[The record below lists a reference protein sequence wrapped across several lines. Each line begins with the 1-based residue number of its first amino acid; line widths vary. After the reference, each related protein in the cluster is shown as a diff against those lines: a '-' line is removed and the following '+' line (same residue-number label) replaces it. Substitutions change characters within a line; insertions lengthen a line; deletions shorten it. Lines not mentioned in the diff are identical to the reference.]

1 MRVNSARRRE
11 AAGPSCPP
19 AGSRPW
25 QRELFKSMML
35 APPSTQQP
43 GEAAPAMHAAGRRRP
58 GTWIRPAGQPA
69 RRPPPTGSAAGGGR
83 QGAQQQQQKKTA
95 SGARQAQAAAA
106 YVLSSDPPAPI
117 DHPPRVAAVNWRPAA
132 APAAAA
138 FALLPAL
145 FGSGGHGESSRGWPA
160 SWLPITSSRPA
171 RSSMDRL
178 GLLRIGSSFE
188 FDHIMETKP

>member
-1 MRVNSARRRE
+1 
-11 AAGPSCPP
+11 
-19 AGSRPW
+19 
-25 QRELFKSMML
+25 ML
-35 APPSTQQP
+35 APPPTQQQL
-43 GEAAPAMHAAGRRRP
+43 AAAAGHACSRPSPARNVDPAGPHPPAALQAAAGSGRRRRAEQDKRKP
-58 GTWIRPAGQPA
+58 P
-69 RRPPPTGSAAGGGR
+69 RRTCSSAE
-83 QGAQQQQQKKTA
+83 
-95 SGARQAQAAAA
+95 
-106 YVLSSDPPAPI
+106 I
-117 DHPPRVAAVNWRPAA
+117 DHPLRVAAVNWRPAA